1 MTKDV
6 VQLRTP
12 LGDEVLKLHAGDHVE
27 LSGIVYTARDE
38 AHLRMQKD
46 GIPFDPKGAVVYHCG
61 PVVKDNRIL
70 AAGPTTSA
78 RMNEL
83 SGFLIDK
90 GVRGLIGKGGMGAAV
105 RDQLKGKGVYFAFTG
120 GCAALAS
127 SCMAL
132 KGVHY
137 EDLGMAEAVW
147 AIELDH
153 LPLVVGIDAHGN
165 DIFEAVRRHAETVFK
180 TYSDAPC

>member
-1 MTKDV
+1 
-6 VQLRTP
+6 
-12 LGDEVLKLHAGDHVE
+12 
-27 LSGIVYTARDE
+27 
-38 AHLRMQKD
+38 
-46 GIPFDPKGAVVYHCG
+46 
-61 PVVKDNRIL
+61 
-70 AAGPTTSA
+70 
-78 RMNEL
+78 
-83 SGFLIDK
+83 
-90 GVRGLIGKGGMGAAV
+90 
-105 RDQLKGKGVYFAFTG
+105 
-120 GCAALAS
+120 
-127 SCMAL
+127 MAL